1 MNSKSFREGTI
12 VTSLAF
18 CDFSYTIYP
27 EKNPGPLPASSSSQL
42 STHRKHLVHQHP
54 RLTSH
59 LTVDKQDWLLYSLVD
74 TRRRT
79 AVESTERL
87 EAGADFFYECGLAMT
102 ECYPSKL
109 IHGHFNPSTVATA
122 AAARWLEVT
131 VVYVPCTTPSVRGY
145 KIGWEIRG
153 CKIGWEIRG

>member
-1 MNSKSFREGTI
+1 MRNSFIKNYPDGQSCGDFGKKMNSKSFREGTI

-59 LTVDKQDWLLYSLVD
+59 LTVDKQDWLLYSLED

-79 AVESTERL
+79 TVESTETRNGSWRMARTQGVEMFKSLSAPYLHVL
-87 EAGADFFYECGLAMT
+87 EKCVFVRVGL
-102 ECYPSKL
+102 
-109 IHGHFNPSTVATA
+109 
-122 AAARWLEVT
+122 
-131 VVYVPCTTPSVRGY
+131 
-145 KIGWEIRG
+145 
-153 CKIGWEIRG
+153 

>member
-1 MNSKSFREGTI
+1 MRNSFIKNYPDGQSCGDFGKKMNSKSFREGTI

-74 TRRRT
+74 TRRRI
-79 AVESTERL
+79 AVEITEARNGSWHMLRTRGVELFRL
-87 EAGADFFYECGLAMT
+87 PYAPYMSCKKCSL
-102 ECYPSKL
+102 L
-109 IHGHFNPSTVATA
+109 
-122 AAARWLEVT
+122 
-131 VVYVPCTTPSVRGY
+131 VRA
-145 KIGWEIRG
+145 WSSHD
-153 CKIGWEIRG
+153 